1 MKVFST
7 LVCRYSLIPTSIASF
22 WTKMIYIFKNLYK
35 LNSFWKERTENN
47 KLNKSIALRVSIIA
61 QSVKSLPEMQE
72 TQVWFLSWKDPLEQE
87 MATPSSIFVWRIP
100 WTEEP
105 GGLQSM
111 GSQVDTTERLS
122 AHTHIVF
129 IYFPSSL
136 CLLYINFQC

>member
-22 WTKMIYIFKNLYK
+22 WTKMIYFLKIYINWTLFGKREQK
-35 LNSFWKERTENN
+35 II
-47 KLNKSIALRVSIIA
+47 NKSIALRVSIIA

-72 TQVWFLSWKDPLEQE
+72 TQVRFLSWEDPLEQE
-87 MATPSSIFVWRIP
+87 MATPSSILVWRIP

-111 GSQVDTTERLS
+111 GSQLDTNERLS
-122 AHTHIVF
+122 THTHIVF

-136 CLLYINFQC
+136 YLLYIKFQC